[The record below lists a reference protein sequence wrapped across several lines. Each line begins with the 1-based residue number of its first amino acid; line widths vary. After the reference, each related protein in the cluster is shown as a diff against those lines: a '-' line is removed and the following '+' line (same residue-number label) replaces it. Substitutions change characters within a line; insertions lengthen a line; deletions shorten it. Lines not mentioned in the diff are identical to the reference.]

1 MTGTARNVAAEALA
15 TFLFVFS
22 IVAAVNNAG
31 DLAPLAIGFML
42 MALIFATGHISGGHL
57 NPAVSLAAFLRGVI
71 GFGEFLCYAIGQIIG
86 GILAALLA
94 GTIWSAPEGGALQ
107 IEAGPAFIVEALV
120 TFILVYVILNV
131 ATSRDHPNNSFY
143 GLAIGSTIVAGVAL
157 GGPVSGGGF
166 NPAVSLSLALGGY
179 FDWSNMWLYVLAPL
193 VGSALAALA
202 FRFLNIDDV
211 IKKEQKAAA

>member
-22 IVAAVNNAG
+22 IVAAVNSAG
-31 DLAPLAIGFML
+31 ELAPLAIGFML

-71 GFGEFLCYAIGQIIG
+71 SFGEFLFYAIAQIIG
-86 GILAALLA
+86 GILGALVA
-94 GTIWSAPEGGALQ
+94 STIWSAPADGPLQ
-107 IEAGPAFIVEALV
+107 IEAGPAFLVEALV

-143 GLAIGSTIVAGVAL
+143 GLAIGSTIIAGIAL

-166 NPAVSLSLALGGY
+166 NPAVALSLAIGGY
-179 FDWSNMWLYVLAPL
+179 FDWANMWLYALAPL
-193 VGSALAALA
+193 LGSALAALA

-211 IKKEQKAAA
+211 IEKQAKAAS